1 MELNQRARE
10 LLLMEN
16 DLETITLEFCPA
28 RAPVAEPLTLC
39 NQPLKRAGELL
50 NLHPGSLALRR
61 RFGHV
66 ASLYLRAR
74 LSLISPV
81 KAAGFAVAD
90 ATLLEPELTIAYAP
104 TATAMAAVPAAMDL
118 MSGVGREWQFLRIR
132 DDVDH
137 AFSELAACRLDHSR
151 REVGKCERPGRV
163 DSLAVGSPE
172 GPRPATSVG

>member
-90 ATLLEPELTIAYAP
+90 ATLLEPELTIA
-104 TATAMAAVPAAMDL
+104 
-118 MSGVGREWQFLRIR
+118 
-132 DDVDH
+132 
-137 AFSELAACRLDHSR
+137 
-151 REVGKCERPGRV
+151 
-163 DSLAVGSPE
+163 
-172 GPRPATSVG
+172 